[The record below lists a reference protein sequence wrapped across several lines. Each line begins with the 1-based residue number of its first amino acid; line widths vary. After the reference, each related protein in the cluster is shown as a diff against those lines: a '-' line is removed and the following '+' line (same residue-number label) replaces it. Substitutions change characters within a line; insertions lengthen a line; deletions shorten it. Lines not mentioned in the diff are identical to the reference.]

1 MPIDNLWMRPH
12 DACDYSGERDLLCNR
27 IYTFIT
33 GAVTTTMP
41 TNYYSILQV
50 HTDAELEIIEAAY
63 KRLARKYHPDINRTT
78 DATLH
83 MQQINEAYE
92 VLADPEKRA
101 LYDHEIR
108 HNVFDAD
115 ELLRQ
120 LGLAEIQL
128 MDEQLLREEIE
139 QLKLKRAEKK
149 SLRLADQLKENPP
162 KVRLPCNSASS
173 TNTATTKSAQLLLQ
187 RKYALL
193 ERKLAD
199 EQCHNQQ
206 LQEELSLVTL
216 QLSKE
221 RSERE
226 YATRG
231 QNRLEHL
238 LVAERLRREKCEEEM
253 RLAAYERHAT
263 EKAEA
268 LRDADQ
274 ANVFVA
280 EDALNEE
287 KAQGERVK
295 NELAAVR
302 RALQKLS
309 QELS

>member
-1 MPIDNLWMRPH
+1 MP
-12 DACDYSGERDLLCNR
+12 
-27 IYTFIT
+27 
-33 GAVTTTMP
+33 V
-41 TNYYSILQV
+41 NYYSTLQV
-50 HTDAELEIIEAAY
+50 HTDAEQEIIEAAY

-78 DATLH
+78 DANLR

-101 LYDHEIR
+101 LYDQEVR
-108 HNVFDAD
+108 HKVFDAD

-139 QLKLKRAEKK
+139 EELAAVSHKLRLEQLKLKRTERK
-149 SLRLADQLKENPP
+149 SVRLADQFKENPP
-162 KVRLPCNSASS
+162 KARLTCHSASS
-173 TNTATTKSAQLLLQ
+173 TDTAATKSAQTLLQ
-187 RKYALL
+187 RKYKLL

-199 EQCHNQQ
+199 EQFHNQQ
-206 LQEELSLVTL
+206 LQEELSLIAG
-216 QLSKE
+216 QLSEE

-226 YATRG
+226 HATRG

-238 LVAERLRREKCEEEM
+238 LVAERLRREKCEENM
-253 RLAAYERHAT
+253 RLAVYELHAT
-263 EKAEA
+263 EKTEA

-274 ANVFVA
+274 AGILVA
-280 EDALNEE
+280 ENAINKERTL
-287 KAQGERVK
+287 GERVK

-309 QELS
+309 QDLS